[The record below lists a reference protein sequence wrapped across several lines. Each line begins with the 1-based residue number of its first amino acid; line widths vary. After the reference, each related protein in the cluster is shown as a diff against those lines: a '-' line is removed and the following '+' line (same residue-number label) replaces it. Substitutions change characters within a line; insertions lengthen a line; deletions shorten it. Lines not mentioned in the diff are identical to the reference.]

1 VSASTSSLRRL
12 PVTRTQRA
20 VIYCVC
26 GLLWVSGVFWLV
38 LHYEFQGHNEFGD
51 LPNPAEP
58 VLMRLHGLLAVAGVF
73 LCGWLTAAHV
83 TPRWSIGRNRTSGL
97 VLAGCAL
104 VLVVSGYALYYTTA
118 GPHTQASVL
127 HQVLGVLTLAAALT
141 HWLRNRDL
149 P

>member
-1 VSASTSSLRRL
+1 MTCKE
-12 PVTRTQRA
+12 RA
-20 VIYCVC
+20 IIYSVC
-26 GLLWVSGVFWLV
+26 GLLWLTGVFWLV

-73 LCGWLTAAHV
+73 LFGWLTAAHV

-97 VLAGCAL
+97 VLAGCVV

-118 GPHTQASVL
+118 APHTQASVL
-127 HQVLGVLTLAAALT
+127 HQVLGVLALVAALV
-141 HWLRNRDL
+141 HWMRNRDL
-149 P
+149 R